1 VEHDA
6 SDYRMMSSMCLTIAN
21 TMSLES
27 DRLRLT
33 GRAQQWIELAHQAEA
48 KRLPQNTQG
57 QYTGSVYE
65 AVPPKQHNTPAQEN
79 RNIAD
84 GSTDEVVL
92 DRAPAW
98 QDYHP
103 EVIDDERGD
112 GSRNIASVS
121 ALEASVPETLVTQPG
136 ELNAEVQCEGLATRG
151 VESPTQSN
159 PIAEENRNIADGH
172 VVDEVSTDRPFATQ
186 DSQTQA
192 DPIPNEL
199 LAIADGPALDVAAGE
214 VTASLGGQVSPGPG
228 EFAAAHKPD

>member
-1 VEHDA
+1 
-6 SDYRMMSSMCLTIAN
+6 MSSMCLTIAN

-33 GRAQQWIELAHQAEA
+33 GRAQQWLELAYQAEA
-48 KRLPQNTQG
+48 KRLRQNTQG

-65 AVPPKQHNTPAQEN
+65 AVPPKQPNTPAQEN
-79 RNIAD
+79 PNIAD
-84 GSTDEVVL
+84 DSTDEVVL

-103 EVIDDERGD
+103 EVVDDARGD

-136 ELNAEVQCEGLATRG
+136 ELNAEVQCARLGTRG
-151 VESPTQSN
+151 VESRTQSN
-159 PIAEENRNIADGH
+159 PIAEENLYADGH
-172 VVDEVSTDRPFATQ
+172 VVEEVNTDRPFATQ

-192 DPIPNEL
+192 DPIPIEL
-199 LAIADGPALDVAAGE
+199 LEIADGPALDVAAGGI
-214 VTASLGGQVSPGPG
+214 TGSLGGQVSPGPG
-228 EFAAAHKPD
+228 ELAAAHKPD